1 MSEQENRDGII
12 EITDESGEK
21 FEVEVID
28 MVTVDEQEYAVLLPL
43 KSCHCEHDECDCEE
57 DYVLMRVQKDGEEYS
72 FETIEDDDEFEKVAA
87 YIDELA
93 DEIND

>member
-1 MSEQENRDGII
+1 MTDKRDDII
-12 EITDESGEK
+12 EITDEDGEK
-21 FEVEVID
+21 FEVELID
-28 MVTVDEQEYAVLLPL
+28 MVTVEDVEYAVLAPVEG
-43 KSCHCEHDECDCEE
+43 CDHEDCDCGG
-57 DYVLMRVQKDGEEYS
+57 DYVLMRVKRDGEEYS